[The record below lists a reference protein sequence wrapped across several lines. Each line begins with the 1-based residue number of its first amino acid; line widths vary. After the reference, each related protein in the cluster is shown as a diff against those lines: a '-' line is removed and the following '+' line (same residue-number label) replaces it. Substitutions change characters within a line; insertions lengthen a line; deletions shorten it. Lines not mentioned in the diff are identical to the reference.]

1 MPETTE
7 DTRPVRSDPDMKT
20 NSFTDINTSP
30 VDTSNGVKSV
40 RRAVVHLAWP
50 VMLQHLLMSVM
61 FLSDTIMLGWYSQS
75 ALAAVGLS
83 GPITMMIRLTLMCI
97 PISATAMVARSV
109 GEQDA
114 TKTGANA
121 VTALTV
127 AVILGGIISL
137 FGAALAGNIIALF
150 TKPSSGLYKEAV
162 TYLSI
167 TLSAFVM
174 NYLFF
179 VSTAILRGAGDTR
192 TPLMVTIFANCLN
205 IIGDYILIYGKL
217 GFPEMGVKGA
227 AISTFGTSVIEGL
240 ILFSFLFSSKS
251 AVRLSFRSFW
261 LVNKTTVKTLLQIAL
276 PAALEPMITHLGGLL
291 FLKIVSGLG
300 QASLATHHVILRIE
314 SLSFMPGMG
323 LSVATGALVG
333 QYLGARR
340 VDLAGQTCR
349 QSIRFALMIMGLLG
363 LVFLL
368 FPSPVISVFT
378 GDADVRMLGVLCL
391 MIAAV
396 EQPFLGYAMIHQGTF
411 RGAGDTAIPLY
422 INFIGVWLIRLP
434 IAFVF
439 ANVFHWGLAGAWLT
453 MPIDWLVRAVVYNII
468 FRTGRWQKICI

>member
-1 MPETTE
+1 MQENQE
-7 DTRPVRSDPDMKT
+7 DIQT
-20 NSFTDINTSP
+20 
-30 VDTSNGVKSV
+30 V
-40 RRAVVHLAWP
+40 RRAVTHLAWP

-97 PISATAMVARSV
+97 PISATALVARSV
-109 GEQDA
+109 GEQNGS
-114 TKTGANA
+114 KTSTNA
-121 VTALTV
+121 VTALTIGI
-127 AVILGGIISL
+127 ILGGIISL
-137 FGAALAGNIIALF
+137 FGAALAGNIVAIF
-150 TKPSSGLYKEAV
+150 TPASSNLYKEAV

-167 TLSAFVM
+167 ILSAFVM
-174 NYLFF
+174 NYIFF
-179 VSTAILRGAGDTR
+179 ISTAILRGAGDTR
-192 TPLMVTIFANCLN
+192 TPLLVTIFANLLN

-240 ILFSFLFSSKS
+240 ILLSFLFSKKS
-251 AVRLSFRSFW
+251 AVKLSIKSFW
-261 LVNKTTVKTLLQIAL
+261 LVNKATLKTLLQIAL
-276 PAALEPMITHLGGLL
+276 PAALEPMITSLGGLL
-291 FLKIVSGLG
+291 FLKIVAGLG

-333 QYLGARR
+333 QYLGAKRT
-340 VDLAGQTCR
+340 DLANLTCR
-349 QSIRFALMIMGLLG
+349 QSIRFALVIMVFLG

-368 FPSPVISVFT
+368 FPSQVISVFT
-378 GDADVRMLGVLCL
+378 GDKDVRTLGIFCL

-411 RGAGDTAIPLY
+411 RGAGDTTIPLY

-434 IAFVF
+434 LAFLF
-439 ANVFHWGLAGAWLT
+439 ANIFHWGLLGAWLA
-453 MPIDWLVRAVVYNII
+453 MPIDWLIRSII
-468 FRTGRWQKICI
+468 YKMALKRGSWKKICI